1 MIPNKCSK
9 SKKRFC
15 VLLYD
20 ADVKTIEEAIT
31 HKLSIAD
38 GPIYIPS
45 GWESKTPSM
54 GGWLIS
60 LSKEDAIE
68 LLSILWIF
76 GPDKIH
82 TRGAMYELSKQM
94 LSF

>member
-1 MIPNKCSK
+1 M
-9 SKKRFC
+9 SKKKFC
-15 VLLYD
+15 VSLGD
-20 ADVKTIEEAIT
+20 ADVTIIEEAIT
-31 HKLSIAD
+31 HKLRIAD
-38 GPIYIPS
+38 GPIYIPR
-45 GWESKTPSM
+45 GWENKMPSM
-54 GGWLIS
+54 GRWLIS

-82 TRGAMYELSKQM
+82 TRGAMYELSRQM

>member
-1 MIPNKCSK
+1 M
-9 SKKRFC
+9 SKKKFC

-20 ADVKTIEEAIT
+20 ADVRIIEEAIT
-31 HKLSIAD
+31 HKLRVAD
-38 GPIYIPS
+38 GPICIPS
-45 GWESKTPSM
+45 GWENKMPSM

-76 GPDKIH
+76 GPEKIH